1 MIDFKNNVGK
11 TLTIKGKITGI
22 MWQHMFQDIEG
33 YPNTN
38 YVDLEENAQIVVYSK
53 EPITCKGQIEVTG
66 EIIKVG
72 HEKGD
77 PREKIPDEYWEYHM
91 IVESWKCIEE

>member
-53 EPITCKGQIEVTG
+53 EPITCKGDIEVTG

-91 IVESWKCIEE
+91 IVEYWKCI